1 MSEDFMQRLDELNQ
15 GWLHKAF
22 LALAFLNLA
31 LTFYFVPLLVIVVA
45 VVASAIYGALLGLQ
59 EVDIILERLVDLK
72 WYAPLGIASVTIIA
86 IYAPPWAVALQVCST
101 CYGANQVKRVQN
113 LLNNISF

>member
-1 MSEDFMQRLDELNQ
+1 MSEDFMQRLDELNK

-59 EVDIILERLVDLK
+59 EADIILERLVDLK
-72 WYAPLGIASVTIIA
+72 WYAPLCIASVIIIA
-86 IYAPPWAVALQVCST
+86 INAPPWAIALQVCST